1 MTMIMIL
8 KTITIAIINENDNNK
23 CIIDEDNID
32 LIVVH
37 KQRDKNI
44 PINSIIMI
52 NELCKGV
59 TI

>member
-1 MTMIMIL
+1 MIMIL

>member
-8 KTITIAIINENDNNK
+8 MTITIAIINENDNK

-44 PINSIIMI
+44 PINSIIMS

>member
-1 MTMIMIL
+1 MTMTMILM
-8 KTITIAIINENDNNK
+8 TITIAIINENK